1 MAKSHSKAGSL
12 KSVFA
17 LLLLFGPALILIF
30 ISTRGC
36 EHKFKELDDYGV
48 IPAFSFTNSKG
59 KVFTNQTFKNKIV
72 IYTTIQAS
80 CPDSCGVSIWH
91 LDQLIYQ
98 RLRENRKKLGHVKLV
113 SILTDENGNP
123 DTDGKHLQDVEFML
137 KDRVEGYDPTIWMIV
152 AGDAKAIYN
161 IQHNGQSLL
170 QKDKK
175 YFGGN
180 SFQELM
186 LLADKSN
193 HLRMVL
199 PGKTESTIRTM
210 RDHMALLEKE
220 YDIKAYKLKKQKSAK
235 EN

>member
-12 KSVFA
+12 RSVFA

-36 EHKFKELDDYGV
+36 EHKFKELDDYGP
-48 IPAFSFTNSKG
+48 IPTFSLTDARG
-59 KVFTNQTFKNKIV
+59 KVYTNNSFQNKIV
-72 IYTTIQAS
+72 IYTTIQPS

-98 RLRENRKKLGHVKLV
+98 RLRENKKRLGHVKLV
-113 SILTDENGNP
+113 SVLTDGAGKP
-123 DTDGKHLQDVEFML
+123 DKRIKDVEFML
-137 KDRVEGYDPTIWMIV
+137 KDRVEGFDPSIWIIV
-152 AGDAKAIYN
+152 TGDAKSLFN
-161 IQHNGQSLL
+161 IKHNGQTLL
-170 QKDKK
+170 QEDKK
-175 YFGGN
+175 YFGGFG
-180 SFQELM
+180 FQELM
-186 LLADKSN
+186 LLSDKSN

-220 YDIKAYKLKKQKSAK
+220 YDIKAYKLRKKSAATD
-235 EN
+235 

>member
-1 MAKSHSKAGSL
+1 MAKSNSKAGSL
-12 KSVFA
+12 KSVFP

-48 IPAFSFTNSKG
+48 IPQFSFTDAKG
-59 KVFTNQTFKNKIV
+59 KVYTNNSFKGQIV
-72 IYTTIQAS
+72 IYTTIQPS

-91 LDQLIYQ
+91 LDQLVYQ
-98 RLRENRKKLGHVKLV
+98 RLRENKKRLGHVKLV
-113 SILTDENGNP
+113 SVLTDGYGNP
-123 DTDGKHLQDVEFML
+123 DTRIQNVEYML
-137 KDRVEGYDPTIWMIV
+137 KDRVEGFDPKIWMIV
-152 AGDAKAIYN
+152 SGDAKSIYN
-161 IQHNGQSLL
+161 IKHNGQTLL
-170 QKDKK
+170 QEDKK

-180 SFQELM
+180 GFQELM

-220 YDIKAYKLKKQKSAK
+220 YDIKAYKLKKKSATAD
-235 EN
+235 